1 MECTKEDW
9 KLFRSKIPG
18 WQEAYMERLNKEYI
32 QILSSEG
39 KASDKFWALEK
50 RIYQDKRGPGVMVQ
64 LRKSDMP
71 MQLLSMLRDGVIA
84 WDDLNGF
91 SPELQEILKS
101 SCLPEWRC
109 KENNRHGI
117 HQRGTSGSQAAD

>member
-1 MECTKEDW
+1 MECSKEDW

-50 RIYQDKRGPGVMVQ
+50 RIYQDKRSPGVMVQ

-71 MQLLSMLRDGVIA
+71 TQLLSMLRDGVIE

-91 SPELQEILKS
+91 SPELQEILKRI
-101 SCLPEWRC
+101 CLPEWRC

-117 HQRGTSGSQAAD
+117 HQRGTSGSQTAD

>member
-1 MECTKEDW
+1 MECSKEDW
-9 KLFRSKIPG
+9 KLFHSKIPG

-50 RIYQDKRGPGVMVQ
+50 RIYQEKRSPGVMVQ

-71 MQLLSMLRDGVIA
+71 MQLLSMLRDGVIE
-84 WDDLNGF
+84 WDDLKGF
-91 SPELQEILKS
+91 SPELLETLKRI
-101 SCLPEWRC
+101 CLPEWRC
-109 KENNRHGI
+109 KENNRHGV
-117 HQRGTSGSQAAD
+117 HQWQGQEHRSG

>member
-1 MECTKEDW
+1 MECSKEDW

-50 RIYQDKRGPGVMVQ
+50 RVNQDKRSPGVIVQ
-64 LRKSDMP
+64 LRRRDMP
-71 MQLLSMLRDGVIA
+71 IQLTALLRDDVIER
-84 WDDLNGF
+84 DDLKEF
-91 SPELQEILKS
+91 SPELQEYIGFLLGGPKK
-101 SCLPEWRC
+101 R
-109 KENNRHGI
+109 
-117 HQRGTSGSQAAD
+117 

>member
-1 MECTKEDW
+1 MECSKEDW

-50 RIYQDKRGPGVMVQ
+50 RIYQDKRSPGVMVQ

-71 MQLLSMLRDGVIA
+71 MQLLSMLRDGVIE
-84 WDDLNGF
+84 WDDLKEF
-91 SPELQEILKS
+91 SPEFLEILKRI
-101 SCLPEWRC
+101 CLPEWRC

-117 HQRGTSGSQAAD
+117 HQRGTSGSQTAD